1 MKGLAQKIIS
11 DKELEK
17 KAFLY
22 LKRQL
27 DEETAKPSG
36 KRDYDKIAVLTNE
49 LCELSDGLDQSS
61 DIVGQK
67 QRLYSK
73 ISEYNAGK
81 NKASVRT
88 LRKIIPIICAAAI
101 VFAANCISVSAWNM
115 NIFSLAV
122 ELTQGGVKID
132 FGNKSEEIVL
142 PTSENDPYGII
153 GKCEEMDITA
163 ETPHYLPEGFM
174 LVCMESDKNDYM
186 DYILFTFENGSE
198 KISLS
203 YQYFHDGDLSN
214 ICILSDEH
222 NISEIT
228 VCGHQ
233 AIVSKEDNQ
242 MNLIFNSGYCVID
255 IFTQNV
261 DYAECDK
268 IVNSIK

>member
-81 NKASVRT
+81 KRMAVPDL
-88 LRKIIPIICAAAI
+88 LRG
-101 VFAANCISVSAWNM
+101 FH
-115 NIFSLAV
+115 L
-122 ELTQGGVKID
+122 
-132 FGNKSEEIVL
+132 
-142 PTSENDPYGII
+142 NDEFR
-153 GKCEEMDITA
+153 CE
-163 ETPHYLPEGFM
+163 
-174 LVCMESDKNDYM
+174 
-186 DYILFTFENGSE
+186 
-198 KISLS
+198 
-203 YQYFHDGDLSN
+203 
-214 ICILSDEH
+214 
-222 NISEIT
+222 
-228 VCGHQ
+228 
-233 AIVSKEDNQ
+233 
-242 MNLIFNSGYCVID
+242 
-255 IFTQNV
+255 
-261 DYAECDK
+261 
-268 IVNSIK
+268 

>member
-1 MKGLAQKIIS
+1 
-11 DKELEK
+11 
-17 KAFLY
+17 
-22 LKRQL
+22 
-27 DEETAKPSG
+27 
-36 KRDYDKIAVLTNE
+36 
-49 LCELSDGLDQSS
+49 
-61 DIVGQK
+61 
-67 QRLYSK
+67 
-73 ISEYNAGK
+73 
-81 NKASVRT
+81 
-88 LRKIIPIICAAAI
+88 
-101 VFAANCISVSAWNM
+101 M

-132 FGNKSEEIVL
+132 FGNKREEIVL

-214 ICILSDEH
+214 ICIPSDEH

-228 VCGHQ
+228 VCGHH